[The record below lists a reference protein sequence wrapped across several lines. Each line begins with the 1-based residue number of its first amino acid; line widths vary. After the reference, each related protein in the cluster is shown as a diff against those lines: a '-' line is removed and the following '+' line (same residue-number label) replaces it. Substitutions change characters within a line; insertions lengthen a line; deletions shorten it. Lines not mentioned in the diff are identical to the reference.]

1 MTLTE
6 PQEKYLATI
15 PEEKK
20 ITIQEFDP
28 AVKVAS
34 DKIVAKIKAIKPDW
48 NVWPMGSSELGIAG
62 QNDIDINIPVRA
74 DQYRDYLPTLKELFG
89 PPRQEN
95 KLPIKWEFQQDG
107 FDVELYLTDTNSEG
121 FKEHSDTF
129 WMLKEHPGLT
139 KRYEELKK
147 SANGESFR
155 EYMRRKYEFFNEISE
170 GRERKSAAV
179 MEGQD
184 FHR

>member
-6 PQEKYLATI
+6 AQAKYLTTI
-15 PEEKK
+15 PEDKR
-20 ITIQEFDP
+20 IVIHEFDP
-28 AVKVAS
+28 AVRAAS
-34 DKIVAKIKAIKPDW
+34 DKVVAKIKAVKPDW

-62 QNDIDINIPVRA
+62 QNDIDINIPTRT
-74 DQYRDYLPTLKELFG
+74 DQYQDYLPTLKELFG
-89 PPRQEN
+89 SPRQEE
-95 KLPIKWEFQQDG
+95 KLPMKWEFQQDG
-107 FDVELYLTDTNSEG
+107 FDVELYLTDAHSEA
-121 FKEHSDTF
+121 FKEHLDTF
-129 WMLKEHPGLT
+129 WILKEHPGLT

-170 GRERKSAAV
+170 GRNGKSAAV

-184 FHR
+184 LR